1 MLTDRYPAFDCRS
14 NGYPQRNI
22 RPEGSLRSGYLS
34 DQESRTKMLQQ
45 VSVESAQS
53 QDSRL
58 CYLTSS
64 EVSSK
69 KIKGSQGLNYD
80 NAY

>member
-1 MLTDRYPAFDCRS
+1 MP
-14 NGYPQRNI
+14 G
-22 RPEGSLRSGYLS
+22 GLRSGYLS
-34 DQESRTKMLQQ
+34 DQESRTNMLQQ

-64 EVSSK
+64 EVIEIKLLRTSLLVSCCSAFDRSHMR
-69 KIKGSQGLNYD
+69 KIDKI
-80 NAY
+80 

>member
-34 DQESRTKMLQQ
+34 DQENRTKMLQQ

-64 EVSSK
+64 EVNSINS
-69 KIKGSQGLNYD
+69 IRS
-80 NAY
+80 